1 MNKDYKNL
9 PKEKIKELL
18 KLSSASEINLF
29 KKKKNNW
36 ILRDTRIIVNEC
48 NQKKKKKLKNLS
60 NNLKKISSNRYIKTE
75 EVKHI
80 NRKTLSDIDD
90 LDNIIKIF
98 NENLQDDFIEIYSN

>member
-9 PKEKIKELL
+9 SEEKIKELL
-18 KLSSASEINLF
+18 RLSSTSDINLF
-29 KKKKNNW
+29 KKKKNKW

-48 NQKKKKKLKNLS
+48 NRKKKTKLKNLS

-75 EVKHI
+75 QVKYI
-80 NRKTLSDIDD
+80 NNKTISDIDD

-98 NENLQDDFIEIYSN
+98 NENLQYDFIEIYSN